1 MLQRGEAIVGENGN
15 VIVSG
20 RPLQHATGTAR
31 NYGLN
36 KIIYKHGI
44 PRDEVVKI
52 PRYIKNEP
60 LEINNRNQHIYRFL
74 GNNEKIKLST
84 TPIDDY
90 RTISS
95 MYKYIPEK

>member
-1 MLQRGEAIVGENGN
+1 M
-15 VIVSG
+15 IVSG
-20 RPLQHATGTAR
+20 RPLQHQTGTAR

-36 KIIYKHGI
+36 KIIYKHGV
-44 PRDEVVKI
+44 PRGEVVKI
-52 PRYIKNEP
+52 PRYIKKNQPIEVN
-60 LEINNRNQHIYRFL
+60 LRKQHIYRFPA
-74 GNNEKIKLST
+74 NNEEFKLST